1 MIGVL
6 GFKRIMIV
14 LFLVA
19 VNALLA
25 AALYLYLVP
34 ELSSMERK
42 VRAERAAESEVRT
55 DIANIQAEFDQLETQ
70 QDAYETLREDGFFSN
85 QSRRDAQVVFTEAK
99 AYSDVTEANV
109 TVRSGLVVEDE
120 NAAKADQVMLES
132 PVSINF
138 TSVDDIDIYEYIHYL
153 EQVFPGYLS
162 VESFNLNRNAN
173 ISDTMLRAIAT
184 GATPPLVTGSVELT
198 WHTMVSRE
206 DYFASPEQEGVQ

>member
-14 LFLVA
+14 AFLVA
-19 VNALLA
+19 LNALLA

-34 ELSSMERK
+34 ELTSTERV
-42 VRAERAAESEVRT
+42 VRTEKAAESTVRT

-70 QDAYETLREDGFFSN
+70 QEAYDDLRADGFFSN
-85 QSRRDAQVVFTEAK
+85 QSRRDAQIVFTEAK
-99 AYSDVTEANV
+99 QYSDVTEANV
-109 TVRSGLVVEDE
+109 SVRSGTVIEDE
-120 NAAKADQVMLES
+120 NAAKADQVLLES
-132 PVSINF
+132 PITINF

-162 VESFNLNRNAN
+162 VEGFSLNRNAN

-184 GATPPLVTGSVELT
+184 GASPPLVGGSIELT
-198 WHTMVSRE
+198 WRTMVSRE
-206 DYFASPEQEGVQ
+206 DYLASPEQEGVR